1 MAVVGVL
8 LPSLARRQGLDSLG
22 LAMLAAL
29 PFLASLVTLFA
40 GRVGPRTPARMAVLR
55 ALGALSLLVVLVAP
69 DPLFIA
75 VAILGYWIAFSLGA
89 PLQQRIWATIYP
101 TRSRGRL
108 LGYIG
113 TGRSAAGFLS
123 LLAITLAATSSSWV
137 VIVAVVALVGATLT
151 LTLTRL
157 AVPGIEV
164 NHRFSAGDSIR
175 SLLAE
180 PMMRRIALAQLLFG
194 SGFVVAPALIA
205 MVHVDRLGLGVQQIA
220 LAGLV
225 AYGSTAATFSLWGR
239 LASRVGGLTTI
250 ALGTIFGVEAMALF
264 AFAPDFSSVL
274 LATVLLGAAGASVDT
289 AWPLLIAD
297 HAPADRQSEVA
308 AGLNSVMGLR
318 GLVTPFLILAPVY
331 LGVTDVTG
339 ALLIAV
345 ASMASGALLY
355 ARLAGLTSVPRA
367 AVTGLRGWGQRSP
380 ASSLTPASSIS
391 G

>member
-1 MAVVGVL
+1 
-8 LPSLARRQGLDSLG
+8 
-22 LAMLAAL
+22 
-29 PFLASLVTLFA
+29 
-40 GRVGPRTPARMAVLR
+40 
-55 ALGALSLLVVLVAP
+55 
-69 DPLFIA
+69 
-75 VAILGYWIAFSLGA
+75 
-89 PLQQRIWATIYP
+89 
-101 TRSRGRL
+101 
-108 LGYIG
+108 
-113 TGRSAAGFLS
+113 
-123 LLAITLAATSSSWV
+123 
-137 VIVAVVALVGATLT
+137 
-151 LTLTRL
+151 
-157 AVPGIEV
+157 
-164 NHRFSAGDSIR
+164 
-175 SLLAE
+175 
-180 PMMRRIALAQLLFG
+180 MRRITLAQLLFG

-274 LATVLLGAAGASVDT
+274 LATMLLGAAGASVDT

-308 AGLNSVMGLR
+308 AALNSVMGLR